1 EQLGPPQPPEEAP
14 REPYPF
20 WGYGDLALFIG
31 ALIPSFATAIGCLAL
46 LRKLASTSRPVEGI
60 IFQILFS
67 LLVVGVL
74 YMTVCVRYGKS
85 FAETFRMRG
94 GFGYLFLG
102 PLISIAVGAL
112 ALRLGAPSV
121 PSPVDMLMA
130 GKRSIVIVGAIV
142 VILGPIVEELIF
154 RGFLQPLFSKT
165 LGSVAGVLISALLF
179 GLLHAPQS
187 QWAWQVILAISAAGA
202 AFGYVRERTGSTV
215 ASIAA
220 HVGFNATAFAAY
232 LATH

>member
-1 EQLGPPQPPEEAP
+1 VTPQPPDETP

-31 ALIPSFATAIGCLAL
+31 ALLPSFLVAIGCIAVF
-46 LRKLASTSRPVEGI
+46 RKLASPGRPIETIV
-60 IFQILFS
+60 FQTLLYILI
-67 LLVVGVL
+67 VAAL
-74 YMTVCVRYGKS
+74 YMIVAARYGKS
-85 FAETFRMRG
+85 FAESFRLRG

-102 PLISIAVGAL
+102 PLISIAVGVL

-130 GKRSIVIVGAIV
+130 GRKSIIV
-142 VILGPIVEELIF
+142 VAGLVVVAGPIVEELVF

-165 LGSVAGVLISALLF
+165 LGSAAGILISALLF

-187 QWAWQVILAISAAGA
+187 QWAWQVVLAITLAGA
-202 AFGYVRERTGSTV
+202 AFGYVRERTGSTL

-220 HVGFNATAFAAY
+220 HVGFNATSFAAY

>member
-1 EQLGPPQPPEEAP
+1 VTPQPPDETP

-20 WGYGDLALFIG
+20 WGYGDLAMFIG
-31 ALIPSFATAIGCLAL
+31 ALLPSFLVAISCIAVFRKFASAGRPIETIVFQTL
-46 LRKLASTSRPVEGI
+46 LY
-60 IFQILFS
+60 ILI
-67 LLVVGVL
+67 VAAL
-74 YMTVCVRYGKS
+74 YMIVAVRYGKS
-85 FAETFRMRG
+85 FAESFRLRG

-130 GKRSIVIVGAIV
+130 GKRSIAIVGAIV
-142 VILGPIVEELIF
+142 VILGPMVEELVF

-165 LGSVAGVLISALLF
+165 LGSVAGILISAVLF
-179 GLLHAPQS
+179 GLMHGPQIK
-187 QWAWQVILAISAAGA
+187 WTWQVVLAITVAGA
-202 AFGYVRERTGSTV
+202 AFGYVRERTGSTL

-220 HVGFNATAFAAY
+220 HVGFNATSFAAY